1 MELELQDNS
10 NIDFQNN
17 IEIYKTPNNNKHFHC
32 TNYLILLFMLSSFIF
47 LFFTKNNEYKKI
59 ILPRLN
65 NELPKEKH
73 IDSDYVR
80 VSPNDENYVYIPI
93 VGTNDFHGRF
103 FPQINTMK
111 LGPKEIEYK
120 TGGLEYIAKYI
131 NILREEFGNNRV
143 LYFDTGDKY
152 FLSNETVLFDGR
164 NIQEFLNKIGL
175 NGSVLG
181 NNEFLYK
188 R

>member
-10 NIDFQNN
+10 NINFQNN
-17 IEIYKTPNNNKHFHC
+17 IEVHKTPKNNKYFHC
-32 TNYLILLFMLSSFIF
+32 TNCLILLFLSSSF
-47 LFFTKNNEYKKI
+47 LFLCLTKRDDYKII

-73 IDSDYVR
+73 IDSDYER
-80 VSPNDENYVYIPI
+80 VSPNDQNYIYIPI

-103 FPQINTMK
+103 FPQINTLK
-111 LGPKEIEYK
+111 SDSKEIEYK

-152 FLSNETVLFDGR
+152 FISNETVLFDGQYSR
-164 NIQEFLNKIGL
+164 FFKQNRTKWLNFGK
-175 NGSVLG
+175 S
-181 NNEFLYK
+181 
-188 R
+188 